1 MDAFKDI
8 FFMLQ
13 GDLQSNGRGVN
24 KMDMSNKIKRIP
36 NEGIFMSVSKKAE
49 KIATALYM
57 VTDLISV
64 EDPMRGKIR
73 SVSLAILSDTRG
85 LSYAVTGDLYFHIAR
100 IISKSWELVSLMEV
114 SVVVGFIS
122 DMNYGVLKNAL
133 VDFIGDLRNRQRI
146 EGFHT
151 MRDLKIADGEAANFS
166 LKSDFFKIEETAFIE
181 ERLPS
186 VIKDKEINKGHNE
199 HKMSFRP
206 ASKPVPNVD
215 SGAMEDRKA
224 KIIELIKEKKDIS
237 IKDIVSHFEG
247 YSQKTLLRDLHAMVL
262 AGIIKKPGE
271 KRWSRY
277 HL

>member
-1 MDAFKDI
+1 MP
-8 FFMLQ
+8 Q
-13 GDLQSNGRGVN
+13 GDLQSNGQGVN
-24 KMDMSNKIKRIP
+24 KMDMSNKIKRVP

-64 EDPMRGKIR
+64 DDPMRGKIR

-100 IISKSWELVSLMEV
+100 IISKSWELVSLIEV

-122 DMNYGVLKNAL
+122 DMNHGVLKNAL

-146 EGFHT
+146 EGFHS

-166 LKSDFFKIEETAFIE
+166 LKSDFFKIEETTFLE
-181 ERLPS
+181 ERTSP
-186 VIKDKEINKGHNE
+186 VIKDNNITKGHYEN
-199 HKMSFRP
+199 KMSFKP
-206 ASKPVPNVD
+206 ASKPVSHSD

-224 KIIELIKEKKDIS
+224 KIIGLIKEKKDIS
-237 IKDIVSHFEG
+237 IKDVVSHFEG
-247 YSQKTLLRDLHAMVL
+247 YSQKTLLRDLNTLVV
-262 AGIIKKPGE
+262 AGIIKKTGE

-277 HL
+277 HI